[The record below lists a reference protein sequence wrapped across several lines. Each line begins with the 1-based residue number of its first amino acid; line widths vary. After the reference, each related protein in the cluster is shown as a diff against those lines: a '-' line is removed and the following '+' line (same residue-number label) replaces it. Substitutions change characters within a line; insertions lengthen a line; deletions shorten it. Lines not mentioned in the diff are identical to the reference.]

1 MLWCVLFVSA
11 LLLSACSATPTPTP
25 APTSPP
31 LPTPTPTPAPV
42 PDGPRFAIDAERST
56 MRYLA
61 TGAGLLGVIQ
71 LPGTFGLTGRLV
83 TLSPEADGYRVHV
96 ELIIDGNSATAINGF
111 FLSTLRSVLE
121 IDTYPTATFTASSD
135 QIINLSPGG
144 GTAPFT
150 ATGILELRGRRRPLA
165 LPLNMTVQ
173 DGVMRAT
180 GQVTLD
186 LFDYDVNVPTAI
198 MNSRI
203 VFVADITAREVSGAH

>member
-1 MLWCVLFVSA
+1 MLWCMLFVFA
-11 LLLSACSATPTPTP
+11 LLLSACGATSAPTP
-25 APTSPP
+25 APTSTPP
-31 LPTPTPTPAPV
+31 PTPTLAPV
-42 PDGPRFAIDAERST
+42 PEGPQFAIDAGHST

-83 TLSPEADGYRVHV
+83 TLSPEGDGYRVHV
-96 ELIIDGNSATAINGF
+96 ELVIDGNSATAINGF

-135 QIINLSPGG
+135 RIISLSPGG
-144 GTAPFT
+144 GAAPFT
-150 ATGILELRGRRRPLA
+150 VMGILELRGRRRPLA
-165 LPLNMTVQ
+165 LPLNMTIQ

-180 GQVTLD
+180 GQVMLD

-203 VFVADITAREVSGAH
+203 MFVADITARQVSGAR